1 MSAADCELCEW
12 MGYRTCDGCG
22 NVAFERGPLGIDLCG
37 YCQGDE
43 GDEEESDLVRIVELP
58 PWDGS

>member
-22 NVAFERGPLGIDLCG
+22 GVAFAPGPLGIDLCG
-37 YCQGDE
+37 YCQTGQ
-43 GDEEESDLVRIVELP
+43 EEPEDLVRVVELP